1 MIICVTKGKQL
12 ISCFFIFMMLF
23 TGICSYAM
31 VRANDEEQEISV
43 PILMYHSILKDPNRS
58 GKYVVTPTTLEN
70 DMIYLKEH
78 GYETVLAKDLIA
90 YVYDDK
96 PLPKKPI
103 VLTFDDGHFNNMVY
117 LLPLLEKYQM
127 KAVISVVGNYTEQ
140 FSQSDGHNPNYS
152 YLTWEDI
159 KKIED
164 SGRIEIANHT
174 YHLHEKSSRKGCS
187 ILEGEAVEEYR
198 NHLKKDL
205 EKLQVALKEKADIQS
220 SVTFT
225 YPFGY
230 ICPESQKTVEE
241 IGFLASLSCYE
252 RINQISKN
260 KGCLYS
266 LGRFNRPEGISTE
279 EYMKKIK
286 LP

>member
-12 ISCFFIFMMLF
+12 ISCFFIVIMLF

-31 VRANDEEQEISV
+31 VRTNDEEQEISV

-78 GYETVLAKDLIA
+78 GYETVLIKDLIA
-90 YVYDDK
+90 YVYEDI
-96 PLPKKPI
+96 PLPKKPV

-127 KAVISVVGNYTEQ
+127 KAVISVVGSYTEQ
-140 FSQSDGHNPNYS
+140 FSRSDGHNPNYS

-164 SGRIEIANHT
+164 SGLIEIANHT
-174 YHLHEKSSRKGCS
+174 YHFHEKSSRKGCS
-187 ILEGEAVEEYR
+187 ILEREGVQEYR
-198 NHLKKDL
+198 SHLKNDL
-205 EKLQVALKEKADIQS
+205 EKLQVALKEKS
-220 SVTFT
+220 NVPPSVTFT

-230 ICPESQKTVEE
+230 ICPESQKTIEE
-241 IGFLASLSCYE
+241 MGFLASLSCYE

-279 EYMKKIK
+279 EYMKTIK
-286 LP
+286 LL